1 MIIGKISEKYS
12 EILSEISKESSFL
25 RLIEDLSKTNES
37 LPQKLFEVIDTINL
51 GDQNRTWNTVNNIAN
66 QIINEVS
73 AIIKSTKKSYIYITA
88 SNYSELFEES
98 DEKALKHASFS
109 VDSFISSL
117 DEYLQNATFDSSK
130 SLTKAAEDLKISI
143 EKIQLI
149 SESMKP
155 AQGNTSLPTVSV
167 YIPDHTELDEFSAK
181 LAALTKIIEITCN
194 MLNLSMV
201 EADVAIE
208 RIESGSFFA
217 KISANPLV
225 VSVVTI
231 ILTYGSQHL
240 LNQSTE
246 NSDDAVIRAR
256 SETLINVLK
265 IREALEKNGLAMPE
279 LDSELKNS
287 AVNLAKQLN
296 TLIGKSQK
304 IEINKALLE
313 ASKSMLI
320 ADNQDNKTQ
329 PQD

>member
-12 EILSEISKESSFL
+12 EILSEINKESSFL
-25 RLIEDLSKTNES
+25 QLIEDLSNINES
-37 LPQKLFEVIDTINL
+37 FPQKLSSLINTIGS
-51 GDQNRTWNTVNNIAN
+51 GDQNRTWANVNSIAS
-66 QIINEVS
+66 QTISEVS
-73 AIIKSTKKSYIYITA
+73 AIIKSIKKSYIYITA
-88 SNYSELFEES
+88 STYSEILEGINEKPLS
-98 DEKALKHASFS
+98 DTLLSI
-109 VDSFISSL
+109 DSFINSL
-117 DEYLQNATFDSSK
+117 DDYLQNTTFESSK
-130 SLTKAAEDLKISI
+130 NLTNAAKNLKSSI
-143 EKIQLI
+143 ENIQLI
-149 SESMKP
+149 SEAMKP
-155 AQGNTSLPTVSV
+155 AQGNTSLPTISV
-167 YIPDHTELDEFSAK
+167 YIPDHTELDEFSSK
-181 LAALTKIIEITCN
+181 LAALTRIIEITCN
-194 MLNLSMV
+194 MLQLSMI

-231 ILTYGSQHL
+231 ILTHGSQYL

-246 NSDDAVIRAR
+246 KSDDAVIRER
-256 SETLINVLK
+256 SETLINVFK
-265 IREALEKNGLAMPE
+265 IREALEKNGLAIPK

-320 ADNQDNKTQ
+320 ADNQDTKKQ
-329 PQD
+329 SKD